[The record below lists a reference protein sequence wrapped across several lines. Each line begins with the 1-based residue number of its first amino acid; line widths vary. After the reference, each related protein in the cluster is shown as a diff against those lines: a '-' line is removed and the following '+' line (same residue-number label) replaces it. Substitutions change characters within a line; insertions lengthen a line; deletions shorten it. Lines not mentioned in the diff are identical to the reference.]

1 MENESLAAPG
11 KSQVKRK
18 DHFVGKVEKVTLAGA
33 VIDLGLDRPGFLH
46 LAKLGDPSIK
56 NVSEVLTEGQEI
68 AVWVQRP
75 SPNKPFIE
83 LTTREPLTLEWGE
96 IRKGM
101 TVTGKVEKLERFGAF
116 VDIGAERPGLVHVS
130 EMSHDY
136 IRSPEEAVK
145 VGEEIEVRV
154 LDVNRKKRQIKLS
167 MKALL
172 DRPDQVLEAMNQ
184 EDRAEE
190 DNTPTVTAMEYALR
204 SAMNRSKGEKPRTKK
219 AKKSDTGKQ
228 ALEDFYTRTLENY
241 KED

>member
-1 MENESLAAPG
+1 METEKTATPE
-11 KSQVKRK
+11 KIQVKRK
-18 DHFVGKVEKVTLAGA
+18 DHFLGTVEKITLAGA
-33 VIDLGLDRPGFLH
+33 VIQLGLDRPGFLH
-46 LAKLGDPSIK
+46 LAKMDDKIN
-56 NVSEVLTEGQEI
+56 NVSEILKEGQEI
-68 AVWVQRP
+68 NVWVQRP
-75 SPNKPFIE
+75 APNKPFIE
-83 LTTREPLTLEWGE
+83 LTTKEPLALEWGE

-101 TVTGKVEKLERFGAF
+101 TLKGKVEKLERFGAF

-167 MKALL
+167 MKALVEK
-172 DRPDQVLEAMNQ
+172 PDEILEALNQ
-184 EDRAEE
+184 QGDEAEAE
-190 DNTPTVTAMEYALR
+190 VPTVTAMEYALR
-204 SAMNRSKGEKPRTKK
+204 SAMNRSKGDKPRQ
-219 AKKSDTGKQ
+219 KKSKRVDSGKK